1 MSLHIISTC
10 SGSSEPSVVHVHGI
24 VTVQFPE
31 DRSSESANNYA
42 VGCIHGM
49 MIAMCDK
56 PVHIV
61 RAYGVARKS
70 DYEWQ
75 MSVGTTEDKFEAL
88 KKTLM
93 NYFGDICDLKFQSY
107 TI

>member
-1 MSLHIISTC
+1 MPLHIVNMC
-10 SGSSEPSVVHVHGI
+10 SGSAEPTITHVHGI
-24 VTVQFPE
+24 VTVRFPE
-31 DRSSESANNYA
+31 NRSSESANTYA

-61 RAYGVARKS
+61 RAYGVDRMS
-70 DYEWQ
+70 EYEWQ

-88 KKTLM
+88 KKALT
-93 NYFGDICDLKFQSY
+93 NYFSDICELKFQSY

>member
-1 MSLHIISTC
+1 MLRQTQETFACPPKKQPIY
-10 SGSSEPSVVHVHGI
+10 VHGI
-24 VTVQFPE
+24 VSVSFFENSLTE
-31 DRSSESANNYA
+31 AAANYT
-42 VGCIHGM
+42 VGCIHGI

-61 RAYGVARKS
+61 RAYGVERKS
-70 DYEWQ
+70 GHEWQ

-88 KKTLM
+88 KKTLKD
-93 NYFGDICDLKFQSY
+93 YFGDICELRFRSY

>member
-1 MSLHIISTC
+1 MALHIINTC
-10 SGSSEPSVVHVHGI
+10 SGSTESSIVYVHGI
-24 VTVQFPE
+24 ITVRFPE
-31 DRSSESANNYA
+31 NRSSESTNTYT

-61 RAYGVARKS
+61 RAYGVDRVS
-70 DYEWQ
+70 EYEWQ
-75 MSVGTTEDKFEAL
+75 MSVGTTEDKFEEL
-88 KKTLM
+88 KKALT
-93 NYFGDICDLKFQSY
+93 NYFGDICELKFRSY